1 MTADDT
7 IYEAQGYMDEDLHE
21 ADIVEWYE
29 TRPVTVSTAVFG
41 AADPLAVTRSLA
53 DAVAAAW
60 EADGGS
66 TAYRLDAFA

>member
-29 TRPVTVSTAVFG
+29 TRPVTVSTAVATG
-41 AADPLAVTRSLA
+41 AIATAFTLGALTAVGALFLI
-53 DAVAAAW
+53 
-60 EADGGS
+60 G
-66 TAYRLDAFA
+66 RLDD